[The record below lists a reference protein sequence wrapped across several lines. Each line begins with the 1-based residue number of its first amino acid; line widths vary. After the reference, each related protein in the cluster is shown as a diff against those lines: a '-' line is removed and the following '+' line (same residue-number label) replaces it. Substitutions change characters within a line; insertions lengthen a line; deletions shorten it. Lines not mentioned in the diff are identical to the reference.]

1 MNLLF
6 FDNWFVNLQAIK
18 KIEEENARLKGHQNP
33 QQKVQHLLAIKR
45 ENHALKEVSWFSFC
59 FCFSHFISS
68 PNVKHSLKF
77 HFGKILENNCCRWE
91 TLLSG
96 FGLNSYTSEF

>member
-45 ENHALKEVSWFSFC
+45 ENHTLKEVSWFSFC
-59 FCFSHFISS
+59 FCFSYFISS

-77 HFGKILENNCCRWE
+77 HFGKILGNNYCRWKHY
-91 TLLSG
+91 LVALV
-96 FGLNSYTSEF
+96 